1 MDGESLGT
9 PSYALSRSLY
19 RELIRRLPQDGGEE
33 RLRAHTHRLLDAC
46 EVAMQRLL
54 LDPETCANPARSLFR
69 EIRHFFAIDAQ
80 AEVWEV
86 VRFHVSAG
94 RQIAPRLQAT
104 LRRECQ
110 AVTRQGTPCR
120 REPTPGKR
128 FCPSHYALEDALTA
142 EDLEAGETEFLT
154 AA

>member
-1 MDGESLGT
+1 MDGEGLGS

-19 RELIRRLPQDGGEE
+19 RELTRRLAHDGAEKC
-33 RLRAHTHRLLDAC
+33 LRAHRHRLLDAC

-54 LDPETCANPARSLFR
+54 LDPDTCANPARSLFR

-86 VRFHVSAG
+86 VRFHVAAG

-120 REPTPGKR
+120 REPTPGNR

-142 EDLEAGETEFLT
+142 EDLEAADSGHLT